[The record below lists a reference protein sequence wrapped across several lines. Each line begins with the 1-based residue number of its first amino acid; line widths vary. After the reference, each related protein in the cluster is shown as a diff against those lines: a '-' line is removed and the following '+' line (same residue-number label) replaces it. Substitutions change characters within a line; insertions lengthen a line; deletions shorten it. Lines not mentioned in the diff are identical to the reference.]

1 MRARFIN
8 ESWSDEQS
16 RIIDDIFAIW
26 DKWESPRHP
35 WTDRRGIEVGLGANG
50 KFLEFW
56 FADGWDDDF
65 YVDVE
70 EYLKNYKI
78 KYFGEK
84 EPIEWNWGDQSL
96 KINEI

>member
-16 RIIDDIFAIW
+16 RIIDDIFAMW
-26 DKWESPRHP
+26 DKWEP
-35 WTDRRGIEVGLGANG
+35 DRRGIEVGLGANG
-50 KFLEFW
+50 KFLDFW
-56 FADGWDDDF
+56 FADGWGDDF

-96 KINEI
+96 KINQI